1 MAKPEG
7 ITFRGNNYLPD
18 WGSPNTPIKY
28 SYTFKIPDGLS
39 TANIDAIID
48 TVGGE
53 PAGAK
58 GIPCDDEEGYAWT
71 PRKLKFWFSSGKTV
85 SVPAPNKTQLVT
97 QATAIALLL
106 SSIQLVVCV
115 SLEGET
121 WRNII
126 DLLDPTTSLLPPT
139 PLPIADTPPGQKEPS
154 YVGSMNY
161 ETDGSREFSK
171 AFKMATNLPGNVPYA
186 EYATAINN
194 CLLSGGP
201 LNTSQAR
208 CPGFRQLT
216 FDHRRFRVVMLQNRR
231 VVSTNSANEVVS
243 STTSAKSELLVPMSS
258 RVPADIRTCALAL
271 RAVPHTMCLG
281 YRGEWDKRFASK
293 NPGVL
298 P

>member
-7 ITFRGNNYLPD
+7 ISFRGDNYLPD
-18 WGSPNTPIKY
+18 WGNTPVKY
-28 SYTFKIPDGLS
+28 SYTFRIPDGLS
-39 TANIDAIID
+39 AANIDKIID
-48 TVGGE
+48 AVGGE
-53 PAGAK
+53 PAGTK
-58 GIPCDDEEGYAWT
+58 GIPCDDEEGHAWT
-71 PRKLKFWFSSGKTV
+71 PRKLKFWFATGKTV
-85 SVPAPNKTQLVT
+85 SVPVPNKLNMITQGKEI
-97 QATAIALLL
+97 AIYL
-106 SSIQLVVCV
+106 SSIARVVCV

-126 DLLDPTTSLLPPT
+126 DLVDPTTSLLPPT
-139 PLPIADTPPGQKEPS
+139 PLPIADTPAGQKEPS
-154 YVGSMNY
+154 YIGSMSY
-161 ETDGSREFSK
+161 ETDGTLEFSK

-186 EYATAINN
+186 EYAAAINN

-201 LNTSQAR
+201 INTSGAR

-231 VVSTNSANEVVS
+231 VVSTNDAKEVTS
-243 STTSAKSELLVPMSS
+243 SVTLAKSELLVPMSS

-281 YRGEWDKRFASK
+281 YRGEWDKRFSSK
-293 NPGVL
+293 NPSIL